1 MFLRLQRVWESPEN
15 ADDVSRYRGGCFSTA
30 SPLRAAAAFNFE
42 LVVGFLLAKGT
53 LVDSILSPHFLG
65 TPLLRVLRHGN
76 TVISP

>member
-1 MFLRLQRVWESPEN
+1 
-15 ADDVSRYRGGCFSTA
+15 
-30 SPLRAAAAFNFE
+30 LRAAAAFNFE